1 MQKKTDTIKQTTQRR
16 QAHQSANNA
25 TQITP
30 MQRELLD
37 MFAHKELSSQEIS
50 ELKDIL
56 SDYFLNK
63 AQDELETLAQ
73 DEGWDLEKKADQWG
87 KEKLR
92 TPYRRDRSS

>member
-1 MQKKTDTIKQTTQRR
+1 MQKKADTLKQTTQRR
-16 QAHQSANNA
+16 QAHQVADKA
-25 TQITP
+25 TRISP

-37 MFAHKELSSQEIS
+37 MFAHKELSEQEIS

-63 AQDELETLAQ
+63 AQDELEALAQ
-73 DEGWDLEKKADQWG
+73 EKDWDIAKQADQWG
-87 KEKLR
+87 KEKFR